1 MKRLLIY
8 LTILFIISSC
18 QPSTFY
24 QLYNVESSQKTIKK
38 SESSFEYENKYC
50 KISYNF
56 WSVSGNVGFVFHNK
70 TSKSITLNLDEC
82 FFIKNGFA
90 EDYYQ
95 NRIFTNT
102 KGSQISQSN
111 SSGASKQITGF
122 NLAGYLQTN
131 GASASNTATGTLKS
145 ENSISYEERP
155 KITIPPSSSKYVI
168 GFTFNDKSIRDC
180 DLIRYPK
187 SKSNSS
193 VNFSEKNSPL
203 NFKNIICYTVGD
215 KKVTTKNQFYVS
227 NVTNYPSSSFYYYKN
242 PEFCGEK
249 SYAQKKFFKFYDLN
263 KFYVKYSKIDGGYVK
278 H

>member
-18 QPSTFY
+18 KPSTFY
-24 QLYNVESSQKTIKK
+24 QLYNVEPSKKTIKK

-50 KISYNF
+50 KISYDF

-102 KGSQISQSN
+102 KGSQISQS
-111 SSGASKQITGF
+111 SSCGASKQIIGF

-131 GASASNTATGTLKS
+131 GASASNSAIGTLKS

-155 KITIPPSSSKYVI
+155 KIIIPPNSSKYI
-168 GFTFNDKSIRDC
+168 RGFTVNSKSIRDC

-215 KKVTTKNQFYVS
+215 KKVTTQNQFYVS

-242 PEFCGEK
+242 TEFCGEK
-249 SYAQKKFFKFYDLN
+249 SYTQKKFFKFYDLN
-263 KFYVKYSKIDGGYVK
+263 KFYVKYSKTDGGYVK

>member
-1 MKRLLIY
+1 MKKSLIY
-8 LTILFIISSC
+8 LTTLLVISSC

-24 QLYNVESSQKTIKK
+24 QLYNVEPSQKTIKK

-82 FFIKNGFA
+82 FFVQNGFA

-95 NRIFTNT
+95 NRTFTNT

-111 SSGASKQITGF
+111 SLGASKQITGF

-155 KITIPPSSSKYVI
+155 KITIPPSSSKYI
-168 GFTFNDKSIRDC
+168 RGFEINNNPVRDC

-187 SKSNSS
+187 SKRNSS
-193 VNFSEKNSPL
+193 LNFSEKNSPL
-203 NFKNIICYTVGD
+203 NFRNIICYTVEG

-227 NVTNYPSSSFYYYKN
+227 NITNYPSSSFYYYDN
-242 PEFCGEK
+242 GEFCGEK
-249 SYAQKKFFKFYDLN
+249 SYTQEKFFKFYDLN